1 MPRGVRPRPCTRR
14 HSRLCLR
21 KHVMGTDAVLDVLE
35 GLRLLEWVYQCHD
48 LDQQLGPEKGEE
60 THAKTMFAVQG
71 SGFSVHQRVQG
82 SGFRIHQRVQGLGI
96 RDSGL
101 VATVPDQD
109 SLFKHITL
117 PDLTHFTHSIALF
130 LTHPPSSTPTSTLTL
145 PSLPPQLTLQ
155 VIGTVN
161 GVAQTCASLA
171 SAMAPAFAGNVF
183 SYSLQVFPYKLSRSP
198 LNHDRNSAH
207 GAAIQSSMQ
216 PFSHSLFRIVP
227 SHRLRETIKY

>member
-1 MPRGVRPRPCTRR
+1 MQCWMFLKACGFSSGFTSVTILINNSAPKKVKKHMQTQ
-14 HSRLCLR
+14 CLR
-21 KHVMGTDAVLDVLE
+21 F
-35 GLRLLEWVYQCHD
+35 R
-48 LDQQLGPEKGEE
+48 
-60 THAKTMFAVQG
+60 VQG
-71 SGFSVHQRVQG
+71 SGFRVQGSGFRVHQRVQG
-82 SGFRIHQRVQGLGI
+82 SGFRVHQRVQGLGF

-101 VATVPDQD
+101 VATDPDQH

-183 SYSLQVFPYKLSRSP
+183 SYSLQVFLYKFSRSP

-207 GAAIQSSMQ
+207 GAAIQSSLQ